1 MAASKPKYESVS
13 KVSYSQDADTKYALH
28 FLPLG
33 MNDG

>member
-1 MAASKPKYESVS
+1 MTASKPKYESIS
-13 KVSYSQDADTKYALH
+13 KVSYSQDAGTECVPH